1 MKKPP
6 LSETQFN
13 QLMPDAL
20 NPNGFDE
27 EDETDWSTWAM
38 GSGVACIFVF
48 ILTFLNIQLGD
59 LLFKGHSAELA
70 QNLSYFL
77 ITMTISFGL
86 FCAYASFKTRSI
98 KSKIAK
104 DLDARKSKR

>member
-1 MKKPP
+1 MKPIGLP
-6 LSETQFN
+6 
-13 QLMPDAL
+13 
-20 NPNGFDE
+20 GR
-27 EDETDWSTWAM
+27 WA
-38 GSGVACIFVF
+38 AAWPVF
-48 ILTFLNIQLGD
+48 LFQLGD